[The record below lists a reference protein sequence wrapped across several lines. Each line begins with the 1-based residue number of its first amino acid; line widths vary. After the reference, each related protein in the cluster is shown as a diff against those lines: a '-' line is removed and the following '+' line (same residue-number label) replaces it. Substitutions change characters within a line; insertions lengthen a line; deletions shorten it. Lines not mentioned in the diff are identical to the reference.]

1 MVESW
6 KQQEM
11 PHFWLATQ
19 ASFGKS
25 YSRVPRYV
33 IPPKLLPKTFM
44 RWNSYRGAALPVT
57 HFGRLLAYYYLY
69 RRKIYAKLVYM
80 WGLAISDLW
89 PVLHGT
95 RASICLVQVATS
107 LNTLIAAVTRHQPY
121 LCIHWI
127 LVRRRGISMRQL
139 MRTPMP

>member
-33 IPPKLLPKTFM
+33 IPPKFLPKTFM
-44 RWNSYRGAALPVT
+44 RWNSCHAAHPGT

-69 RRKIYAKLVYM
+69 CRKIYAKLAQRAKLVYM
-80 WGLAISDLW
+80 WGLA
-89 PVLHGT
+89 
-95 RASICLVQVATS
+95 
-107 LNTLIAAVTRHQPY
+107 TL
-121 LCIHWI
+121 
-127 LVRRRGISMRQL
+127 
-139 MRTPMP
+139 